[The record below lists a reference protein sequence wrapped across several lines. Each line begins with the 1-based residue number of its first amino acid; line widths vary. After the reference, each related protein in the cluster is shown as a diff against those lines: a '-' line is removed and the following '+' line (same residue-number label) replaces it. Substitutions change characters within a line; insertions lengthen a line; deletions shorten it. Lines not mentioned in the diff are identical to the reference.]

1 MSYKPRSF
9 LYHNFL
15 TPEEAMHIRRIAMPQ
30 VMPQTQP

>member
-1 MSYKPRSF
+1 VSYKPRSF